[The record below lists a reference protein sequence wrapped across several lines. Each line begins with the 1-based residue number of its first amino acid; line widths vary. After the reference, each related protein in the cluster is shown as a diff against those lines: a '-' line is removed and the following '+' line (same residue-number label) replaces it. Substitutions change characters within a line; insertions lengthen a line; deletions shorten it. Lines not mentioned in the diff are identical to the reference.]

1 MEYKE
6 IDVFVSPG
14 FTDLVSLILC
24 ECGSQG
30 SIIHDEETYDDL
42 IRITAYFPADDATA
56 EQAVRERMKLLQ
68 ERTPR
73 MGRWHIMTRNADDA
87 DWLYRWQDYFHAT
100 KISPHLWVEPSW
112 ETAEPGPG
120 EKVIRIDPGVAFGSG
135 LHATTAMCISYLEQV
150 IQPGQLV
157 YDIGTGTGILAI
169 AAAKLGAGHVTAVD
183 LDQKAVDQAVVNVEL
198 NELSD
203 RVDVMNSDLLG
214 AISDKGH
221 KADVVTANLVTN
233 AVLSLL
239 PDLASYTH
247 SGSDVIVSGIIDDRI
262 GEIRNSAEQTGYEWV
277 SDTLQDGWYAVLLR
291 RK

>member
-1 MEYKE
+1 
-6 IDVFVSPG
+6 
-14 FTDLVSLILC
+14 
-24 ECGSQG
+24 
-30 SIIHDEETYDDL
+30 
-42 IRITAYFPADDATA
+42 
-56 EQAVRERMKLLQ
+56 
-68 ERTPR
+68 

-150 IQPGQLV
+150 IQPGQLA

-262 GEIRNSAEQTGYEWV
+262 GEIRNSAGQTGYEWV

>member
-135 LHATTAMCISYLEQV
+135 LHATTAMCISIWNRLYSRGSSPM
-150 IQPGQLV
+150 ISGLV
-157 YDIGTGTGILAI
+157 
-169 AAAKLGAGHVTAVD
+169 
-183 LDQKAVDQAVVNVEL
+183 
-198 NELSD
+198 
-203 RVDVMNSDLLG
+203 RVYW
-214 AISDKGH
+214 
-221 KADVVTANLVTN
+221 
-233 AVLSLL
+233 
-239 PDLASYTH
+239 P
-247 SGSDVIVSGIIDDRI
+247 
-262 GEIRNSAEQTGYEWV
+262 
-277 SDTLQDGWYAVLLR
+277 LR
-291 RK
+291 RLNWEPVM